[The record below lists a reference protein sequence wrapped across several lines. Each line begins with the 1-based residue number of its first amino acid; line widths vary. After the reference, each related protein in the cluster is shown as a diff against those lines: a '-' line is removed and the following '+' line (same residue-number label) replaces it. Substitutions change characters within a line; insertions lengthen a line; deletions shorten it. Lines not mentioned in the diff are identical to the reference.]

1 MKKGI
6 PVQIKALLL
15 LAGIIALI
23 AGWLYISPMR
33 PNTAAEN
40 FSSYTK
46 YLKFTSGNA
55 EDILV
60 YTERAGDQAE
70 DGIYVTVQNTSGFFW
85 CGTLELHD
93 AAGNTVYAERFVNLA
108 PEDIA
113 VRKITG
119 PAEVSGYRVRKNKFY
134 RFTYEKPAFS
144 AYISYDRDQGQDY
157 VWGNLLLDKEA
168 LNTETLKEYAKYHYV
183 FKILEGKKPEDIYC
197 YDEKETKY
205 REENGIRYPER
216 DSAVFVIVFDND
228 GRTIRIVDPRANM
241 EVLEEFSMK

>member
-1 MKKGI
+1 MRNKI
-6 PVQIKALLL
+6 PVQIQALLL
-15 LAGIIALI
+15 LAGILAVI

-33 PNTAAEN
+33 PQTASAN
-40 FSSYTK
+40 YSSYTK
-46 YLKFTSGNA
+46 YLKFTFGNA

-60 YTERAGDQAE
+60 YTEKAGDREE
-70 DGIYVTVQNTSGFFW
+70 DGIYVTVQNTSEFFW
-85 CGTLELHD
+85 CGTLELTD
-93 AAGNTVYAERFVNLA
+93 GQGNILYRERMINLA
-108 PEDIA
+108 PNDVA
-113 VRKITG
+113 VRKTAGSVQI
-119 PAEVSGYRVRKNKFY
+119 ADYKVRGSKFY

-144 AYISYDRDQGQDY
+144 AYISYDRDKGQDY

-168 LNTETLKEYAKYHYV
+168 LNTETLREYAKYHYV